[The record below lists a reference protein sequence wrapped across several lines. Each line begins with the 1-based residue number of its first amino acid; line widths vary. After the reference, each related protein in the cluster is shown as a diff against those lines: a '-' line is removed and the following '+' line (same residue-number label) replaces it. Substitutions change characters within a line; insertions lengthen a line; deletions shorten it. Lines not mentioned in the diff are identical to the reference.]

1 MNLRNKVQLIGN
13 LGNDPKITNL
23 ENNSKVV
30 RFSLAT
36 NDYYYNAQG
45 EKIQI
50 TQWHQIVAWN
60 KTADIIE
67 NYTYKGKEIA
77 IEGKL
82 ISRSYNN
89 EVGVRCYV
97 TEVVANE
104 VLLLGGKEKE
114 ETTPLENI
122 ELVPESVHTEKAEEK
137 KETPKTTSRKKV
149 KEIA

>member
-13 LGNDPKITNL
+13 IGNDPKITNL

-45 EKIQI
+45 EKIQV

-89 EVGVRCYV
+89 EMGVRCYV

-122 ELVPESVHTEKAEEK
+122 EVISEPIQKASGQSK
-137 KETPKTTSRKKV
+137 KEAPKKTTNKKV
-149 KEIA
+149 QETA